1 MDDTWSFVTEQVIPG
16 LNLGFWATV
25 GLAVPSAL
33 LGLFFGIA
41 LGVLRVY
48 GPRWA
53 RRLAEGYVALFR
65 GTPLVVQLFCW
76 YFGLPQITLFVE
88 SLPSVMA
95 ALSAA
100 HLAWV
105 PRLLVLSPMGAAIL
119 GFSLCS
125 GAYHSEYVR
134 GGLMSIKHG
143 QVKAAQALG
152 MSPWQTV
159 LHVVLP
165 QAVRRALPGCGNEI
179 VYLIKYSSLASVVTV
194 NELTGMARG
203 IAKATW
209 RNTEVFFTVGVYYLL
224 LVTLA
229 TFILGWVEER
239 LALPGFE
246 RRRE

>member
-1 MDDTWSFVTEQVIPG
+1 MDDTLSFLVERVVPG
-16 LNLGFWATV
+16 LNLGLWATV
-25 GLAVPSAL
+25 QLAVPSAIFGL
-33 LGLFFGIA
+33 LAGIA
-41 LGVLRVY
+41 VGVIRVY
-48 GPRWA
+48 GPRPA
-53 RRLAEGYVALFR
+53 QRLANGYVALFR

-76 YFGLPQITLFVE
+76 YFGLPQICLFIE
-88 SLPSVMA
+88 GLPPVMSALNA
-95 ALSAA
+95 AG
-100 HLAWV
+100 LAWV

-119 GFSLCS
+119 GFALCS

-134 GGLMSIKHG
+134 GGLMSIRAG

-179 VYLIKYSSLASVVTV
+179 IYLVKYSSLASVITV
-194 NELTGMARG
+194 NELTGTARG

-209 RNTEVFFTVGVYYLL
+209 RNTEVFFAVGVYYLL

-239 LALPGFE
+239 LSLPGFE

>member
-25 GLAVPSAL
+25 QLAAPSAL

-48 GPRWA
+48 GPRRA

-88 SLPSVMA
+88 GLPPVMA
-95 ALSAA
+95 LLSAA

-152 MSPWQTV
+152 MSPWQTI

-203 IAKATW
+203 LAKTTW

>member
-1 MDDTWSFVTEQVIPG
+1 MDDTWSFVVEQVLPG
-16 LNLGFWATV
+16 LNLGLWATV
-25 GLAVPSAL
+25 RLALPSAV
-33 LGLFFGIA
+33 
-41 LGVLRVY
+41 LGVLLGVGVGVVRVY
-48 GPRWA
+48 GPRPA
-53 RRLAEGYVALFR
+53 QRLANGYVALFR

-76 YFGLPQITLFVE
+76 YFGLPQICLFIE
-88 SLPSVMA
+88 SLGPVMS

-105 PRLLVLSPMGAAIL
+105 PRLLVLSPMAAAVL
-119 GFSLCS
+119 AFSLCS

-179 VYLIKYSSLASVVTV
+179 IYLVKYSSLASVVTV

-229 TFILGWVEER
+229 TFILGWVEAR

>member
-1 MDDTWSFVTEQVIPG
+1 VNDTWSFLVEQVIPG

-25 GLAVPSAL
+25 QLAVPSAL
-33 LGLFFGIA
+33 LGLSVGIA
-41 LGVLRVY
+41 VGVLRVY
-48 GPRWA
+48 GPEPAKRVA
-53 RRLAEGYVALFR
+53 NGYVAFFR

-88 SLPSVMA
+88 SFPSVVA
-95 ALSAA
+95 VLNTL

-134 GGLMSIKHG
+134 GGLLSIRSG
-143 QVKAAQALG
+143 QIKAAQALG

-159 LHVVLP
+159 RHVVLP

-229 TFILGWVEER
+229 TFILGWVEDR

>member
-1 MDDTWSFVTEQVIPG
+1 MDDTWTFITGTVIPG

-25 GLAVPSAL
+25 QLAVPSAL
-33 LGLFFGIA
+33 LGLFTGIA

-48 GPRWA
+48 GPRPA
-53 RRLAEGYVALFR
+53 RRLAEGYVSLFR

-76 YFGLPQITLFVE
+76 YFGLPQICLAVE
-88 SLPSVMA
+88 AMPAVMA
-95 ALSAA
+95 ALSTL
-100 HLAWV
+100 HLAWA

-119 GFSLCS
+119 GFTLCS

-134 GGLMSIKHG
+134 GGLMSIRSG
-143 QVKAAQALG
+143 QIKAAQALG

-159 LHVVLP
+159 RHVVLP

-203 IAKATW
+203 IAKSTW
-209 RNTEVFFTVGVYYLL
+209 RNTEVFFTVGLYYLL

-239 LALPGFE
+239 LSLPGFE